1 MATSMHRSRT
11 PMAVLLGALI
21 AFAEDNRAF
30 AEPPSVTAVLSN
42 SEAVV
47 GQMVELQIKV
57 TGAGNAQPPEHISI
71 DGLEIHATGT
81 SRQFE
86 MRNFTTTS
94 SVTYNYT
101 ILPLKAGRFT
111 IPPQTIRVG
120 SQLLRTPELILNV
133 EDSAAG
139 PSSSGAGQN
148 AQSVGTGKL
157 IFAELV
163 VPKKS
168 AYVGEIV
175 PVQIR
180 RGFDP
185 RARPRLIEPP
195 EITGQG
201 FTAQKLQESGENSET
216 ISARTYEVVTF
227 KTAIA

>member
-1 MATSMHRSRT
+1 MEMSMHRSRI

-57 TGAGNAQPPEHISI
+57 TGAGNAQPPENISI

-101 ILPLKAGRFT
+101 ILPLQAGRFT

-120 SQLLRTPELILNV
+120 RNSLRTPELRLNV
-133 EDSAAG
+133 ADSPG
-139 PSSSGAGQN
+139 RSVRSNQN
-148 AQSVGTGKL
+148 PQPANAPKL
-157 IFAELV
+157 AFAELI
-163 VPKKS
+163 VPKKT

-175 PVQIR
+175 PVEIR
-180 RGFDP
+180 LGFDP
-185 RARPRLIEPP
+185 R
-195 EITGQG
+195 
-201 FTAQKLQESGENSET
+201 
-216 ISARTYEVVTF
+216 
-227 KTAIA
+227 